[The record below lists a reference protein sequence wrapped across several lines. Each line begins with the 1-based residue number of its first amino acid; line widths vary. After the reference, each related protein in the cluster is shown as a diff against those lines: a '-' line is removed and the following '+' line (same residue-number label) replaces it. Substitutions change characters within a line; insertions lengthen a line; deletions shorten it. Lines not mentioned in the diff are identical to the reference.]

1 MKLEAFIAANSTG
14 APETVK
20 LYLRVIRQFTG
31 WLGSRALSAETL
43 VEYEA
48 WLRSRYRPNSL
59 YNKVC
64 ALNLYLKWRK
74 TELRVRRPPREYV
87 ANPRLIT
94 PSEYAEIVG
103 RITDPMER
111 LVVRL
116 LHDSLLRPSDVVSI
130 RLADLDTSEG
140 VTIVRMRT
148 KKTGSVSES
157 ILTKET
163 ADELADY
170 VRKSGVSDYLFPG
183 DGGPHR
189 NRTWPNQ
196 VLRKHHA
203 DGISPRTFRRTGAT
217 RWGDDITSLMAQ
229 GGWTDPQTVLKHY
242 RKNVRARH
250 LREFEAAVGPAK
262 DEDPDDGLPG
272 YG

>member
-1 MKLEAFIAANSTG
+1 
-14 APETVK
+14 
-20 LYLRVIRQFTG
+20 LR
-31 WLGSRALSAETL
+31 
-43 VEYEA
+43 
-48 WLRSRYRPNSL
+48 
-59 YNKVC
+59 
-64 ALNLYLKWRK
+64 WRN
-74 TELRVRRPPREYV
+74 TDLRVRRPPREYV
-87 ANPRLIT
+87 ANPKLIT

-140 VTIVRMRT
+140 VTVIRKRT
-148 KKTGSVSES
+148 QKTGSVSES

-163 ADELADY
+163 ADELAEY
-170 VRKSGVSDYLFPG
+170 VSKSRMTDYLFPG
-183 DGGPHR
+183 EGGPHR

-217 RWGDDITSLMAQ
+217 RWGDDITSLMSQ

-242 RKNVRARH
+242 RKNVRERH
-250 LREFEAAVGPAK
+250 LREFEKAVGGARGS
-262 DEDPDDGLPG
+262 DRDQGGPG